1 MNRYCSS
8 IPQIFLLTCI
18 LTLSN
23 CSSSVHFSPTE
34 LPQAIV
40 NTPYSACIYV
50 TNARI
55 ADLKDIQISTL
66 PKDEDIHIISLQERN
81 IRLGGYNEDLNR
93 SLQIESYPLNS
104 KIASKNRNKN
114 YNEIWLYGIPKH
126 TGTITILL
134 SGTTSK
140 SHMHF
145 KQSYML
151 TILANNNP

>member
-40 NTPYSACIYV
+40 NTPYSACIYI
-50 TNARI
+50 TNSRI
-55 ADLKDIQISTL
+55 ADLKDIQISTT
-66 PKDEDIHIISLQERN
+66 PKDENIHIISLQERN
-81 IRLGGYNEDLNR
+81 IRLGYNEDLNR
-93 SLQIESYPLNS
+93 SLQIEYYPINS
-104 KIASKNRNKN
+104 KIASENKNKN

-140 SHMHF
+140 SHIHF